1 MNKVLIICDQYINK
15 LKSYFYN
22 NDRDYMNEIIL
33 INNKIKELIVSI
45 SHKTM
50 ISENDILEYVEYLS
64 MKDISNEISTLHIQL
79 TIVNNLLNDN
89 HSMNNMINY
98 IEKKHYDEEQCKYVI
113 NQIEKQEAEYRT
125 CLYKLKKDNINIR
138 RSMSKKDVI
147 NIYRKYYK

>member
-1 MNKVLIICDQYINK
+1 
-15 LKSYFYN
+15 
-22 NDRDYMNEIIL
+22 MNELIL

-50 ISENDILEYVEYLS
+50 ISENEILEYVEYLS
-64 MKDISNEISTLHIQL
+64 MKDISNEVSTLHIQL

-98 IEKKHYDEEQCKYVI
+98 IEKKHYDEEQYKYVI

-125 CLYKLKKDNINIR
+125 CLYKLKKDNINIK